1 MSMDKVN
8 KKDFHTNAAISSKS
22 KEYPGIMPVVACAD
36 VTRFGNATMHNSNT
50 CKATDIVGGGDRSR
64 SLREEYID
72 WLKYMREQRN
82 VIETINKK
90 AAKELGCFLDD
101 LECFINNF
109 PGGLLNFIYPST
121 GAGKSGNILSDL
133 EKNLIGKTKVWALP
147 SSGPNDCDHVGL
159 INDNQGINIA
169 KVYGAE
175 QLGYYNGSDLVSW
188 MPTGAQ
194 FGKLSRN
201 LNSLL
206 GYSSIDL
213 THGENFFAYVVQ
225 TFMNVIFM
233 NNQFLPEADRLK
245 IIDNYK
251 KLLECIADS
260 EIVFFEDYKNT
271 MDKLKENNKEEFENE
286 FDCPVKFIQFLFK
299 KICAGTSLENLDLN
313 DEQNKGKYIDLI
325 CGVSTFL
332 TGAEHPNQVLL
343 EQWIFD
349 KNKENE
355 CVMGDAFIGKNCILY
370 LPFHTILQR
379 YIRLNSAE
387 FKKNNKKEDDTQI
400 KNKDMLNYMLNLVGK
415 FRYKKTKFDLSNIET
430 KLEYHFGCQV
440 TNDKKQCKV
449 PTEYNTNISVDEL
462 TALLNKITEFYDF
475 ETKLKDGKY
484 KLNDETIKKILQYL
498 LDGRQFHD
506 DTFKKIVE
514 AKVFMDKLID
524 VAKNKSIEDKECC
537 YKNVYEILANEYFD
551 LMIEYKFIDKSSLSK
566 EKLMRY
572 FENVNHKY
580 EIIELKPELVAELGL
595 ISKLK
600 ADDINKFLSN
610 KSEVK
615 KQKKMIEILKL
626 VIGKIDKDILNG
638 LDLKYFDSELLETV
652 ILSRYNDLYN
662 ATIGNIDFKQLNLET
677 QIVLL
682 KKMADNDFEAFSF
695 QKHWGNINSEAWKSL
710 SIEDWRKFVYNKIH
724 TLNEFVSK
732 GFWFFKTKVKFD
744 LKERKDILQ
753 LMPINILALFDT
765 QEVKNENE
773 VSAFFKFF
781 SDHFDCLTA
790 KQILAFGNCPENKV
804 KKLKDKLK
812 YEKDTSL
819 SENAVET
826 LLSLQQIFQ
835 KFVKSKESDDNN
847 RSVEKMLFEFF
858 ETQLLD
864 EKNLDNITECLK
876 YIFNGDENNYFAAM
890 IIMEELILLDD
901 NTVKPNDKDQ
911 YIFSD
916 SFHLESDKKQKL
928 LQISEK
934 IKSALNWN
942 DEQSRKKILQQLFS
956 HISKINELMIL
967 FDKSVDEN
975 WHFKQFIDIYKSFLD
990 RILSL
995 YSNDIIESKIADK
1008 VPFIFLNNEE
1018 SIKLFCQKLGD
1029 RININNFSEMI
1040 NAINKVEVNDNEYK
1054 ISNALGVGKVL
1065 FIIDK
1070 IKEIEETSSSM
1081 DYNNNPEKDKYYGL
1095 SGFMQDIRRNASLIC
1110 NGYAIDESDNSI
1122 ENHLGQYDENGEI
1135 SYGKLDSILCA
1146 MFKNICEDQTTV
1158 NEFIKKYG
1166 DLNKQELEKIKE
1178 TKNQVGNFK
1187 AFEELMLPLIEK
1199 DYKDKDVDFVK
1210 FVKKYDLLKVIS
1222 IENLDENMINMA
1234 FDCMHRSS
1242 LSWDNFIKKYY
1253 VLDKPDKN
1261 EIIIEKDYHIE
1272 GLEDKE
1278 IQKIMTQILLEDKDI
1293 KDIKDILSKA
1303 DTNIIWKLYES
1314 LLLKDKNKNIKPEIE
1329 KMSDEIGKYFEN
1341 VVAIKHAWN
1350 SNQRLNTE
1358 KLAKIWFTKD
1368 DGDIK
1373 SKTNKLSTMIEI
1385 YQSKRTDETWKKFSE
1400 IYILRHLNQDT
1411 IKKYKELA
1419 PTYKKIQDLE
1429 AKASNLKEQVA
1440 LFYQKLGGETFNQ
1453 NIKSICSWFKFESEN
1468 KAKAKAIQTQFLM
1481 RVDKSNNIYDDFK
1494 KFFDLLEKINEMY
1507 DDDEV
1512 KKICEKYKN
1521 EDQNGVEKLFSSIAN
1536 RVHFFED
1543 YQTIIKKIPALD
1555 FKFVVETNEYQ
1566 FRDTAKKILGGQ
1578 LASKLDIEKNF
1589 AFLLVRS
1596 LEKLNKILDNL
1607 PNENQNQHNEEIKSL
1622 KQIYEKYNKLCSDDL
1637 RSLEDMKVIFKN
1649 NDGKFEFET
1658 DFQQIQD
1665 ILKKMDIKDCDV
1677 FNKCLSIFKTDVLPD
1692 YEREMKRRDNFS
1704 KFVKFIETGIANG
1717 YFSDAQICNMDIINI
1732 FDENDL
1738 QSYTLEAEIKKLHVM
1753 VGSAGRDRLK
1763 AIAKALCP
1771 KNRLEYVICD
1781 FDQPDQYISAMR
1793 KLFLHMDYLKAK
1805 TFIKDYD
1812 FKSFPNIENQGQNQI
1827 NTYQRRFNAFG
1838 RTLQNTLLDLFESSE
1853 YKKIDFK
1860 GKFILGGCFFES
1872 MLREACR
1879 YRRRKVETEFDDL
1892 FKMIRERILSVLT
1905 NPPQSFNLRLNETK
1919 KLLEKTSFNTSLNEL
1934 IACAFLSAHI
1944 YICSRHVDG
1953 DVFNENVIE
1962 ESIINLEDE
1971 FYDKI
1976 ISMLAR
1982 STGKEEK
1989 FKDIENVKK
1998 WVYGSSLKYFIQGT
2012 FNLKDIPEN
2021 ERTDDQMELEQTE
2034 LIRNYNERILEH
2046 ILSRIDKQVSVFDI
2060 LENIYC
2066 DDGNKVVYRFSYYYL
2081 ADFLENKVVSA
2092 LETGGKEEKG
2102 KNFFTLLKF
2111 LKRVKFSEKAM
2122 YKARHDLFYSLSA
2135 CAKKLG
2141 LLDENDKFVDEEALR
2156 IWIKNVLPIFSEC
2169 DYNSYKSIN
2178 YMAYHLGDNISV
2190 LDLIDILQEESK
2202 QEPRLIDWLKDCNN
2216 FVSNL
2221 RGPYKPYK
2229 NGKKQ
2234 KRKDVSHKCED
2245 VVNFLNK
2252 ICRTGYFDF
2261 NLLNLFPLLDTIEE
2275 ISVDDTDGTK
2285 KFNTFENLKSFCND
2299 DFFNDKSNSDV
2310 RKLLCFLYAISRIP
2324 KDKTLLDV
2332 ITEDEYQIKKI
2343 FPNGY
2348 KCNREVFESA
2358 LQTVYDCLSKENIT
2372 DENRN
2377 KYVNFVFD
2385 FFATIKTDDF
2395 LDNGNYSY
2403 FSEYQIR
2410 QLEHGKDVF
2419 PTIGKIFNLVYDKS
2433 TKKSIYTL
2441 LKYINDTF
2449 ADERDAMKGYDYR
2462 LPILCSMLCESI
2474 KNMTIEDIISDEVKF
2489 IWEILDK
2496 LYGKYREELNWCDA
2510 DRLKTELNAKIKEH
2524 LKKQKDDKTREDE
2537 AKKILYA
2544 FCNADRCMPDWLDFE
2559 WSYDALNSS
2568 DLTTDNTDSQK
2579 LVFKDAQCLNKFWS
2593 NSQKQI
2599 EVKSASMPYP
2609 GTTIDK
2615 LIYALSRLPQNTSVI
2630 DVLKMMKENK
2640 VGNICLKSGISYESQ
2655 INFLKDVILKIEDEI
2670 NSNKKKYTENKNM
2683 FDETLDC
2690 LFDFFRD
2697 IISNEAL
2704 KSDFLQNQKDKR
2716 DSSAKNIIFSSLRI
2730 FKTLLSEHH
2739 FTDLSYIQTRYKTF
2753 RWDIYG
2759 DELSEN
2765 KQIKNDLN
2773 DISRSMKLKMLD
2785 KCHIFEF
2792 LDNMR
2797 DTKENYEDWIK
2808 NDKILFQQLLK
2819 RMEKEFGL
2827 YPDMQVSSSISPNKF
2842 PYYYTNIEFFIRYSD
2857 KENFERV
2864 VRLAAKICGGRSEN
2878 KKTFLIY
2885 NNFQKDNDSV
2895 KLWLDQFQ
2903 RMFSC
2908 IFRDKLDVGIVRRIA
2923 LEHIISNFSDKI
2935 NVFDFLFLLRYQ
2947 LFAHNAHKELTTL
2960 GKEISEKL
2968 VNKIL
2973 IDKFCEGWAYK
2984 AYDEYEGLGRHG
2996 KINFVSQLLQGI
3008 GVEIEA
3014 EEKERLYDGLR
3025 KQEQEQKKLMEEDK
3039 RIKSHEWGV
3048 NNNNQNRNENKSNS
3062 TDIIQEN
3069 PEQIIST
3076 LTNINKEDTII
3087 KDNKSKKDNIDT
3099 SDNRDK
3105 NKNEVD
3111 NTLNQNETKNI
3122 SIQKNIIITG
3132 RQSPLTVI
3140 NHANRIHS
3148 FSDDRKENKKSKPIL
3163 EYLFWFLTFCAV
3175 VFCIYFFATSAIV
3188 EAIIA
3193 LIEAIIIGVIS
3204 ILIRRRSNAKE
3215 KPKSTIEIPLQDN
3228 NNKTYLYYKNL
3239 PLEMIK
3245 EEEIEDISEGDIS
3258 GPDQ

>member
-72 WLKYMREQRN
+72 WLKYMREQRD
-82 VIETINKK
+82 VIETTNKK
-90 AAKELGCFLDD
+90 VAKELGCFLDN
-101 LECFINNF
+101 LESFINNF
-109 PGGLLNFIYPST
+109 PGGLLNFIYPSI
-121 GAGKSGNILSDL
+121 GARKSGNILSDL
-133 EKNLIGKTKVWALP
+133 EKNLIGKMKVWALP

-159 INDNQGINIA
+159 INDNEGINIA
-169 KVYGAE
+169 KVYGAK

-194 FGKLSRN
+194 FDKLSRN

-213 THGENFFAYVVQ
+213 TYGENFFAYIVQ
-225 TFMNVIFM
+225 TFMNVIFI

-251 KLLECIADS
+251 SLLKCIEIRDNSWLGNYQKSMNECS
-260 EIVFFEDYKNT
+260 R
-271 MDKLKENNKEEFENE
+271 
-286 FDCPVKFIQFLFK
+286 PVEFIQILLK
-299 KICAGTSLENLDLN
+299 KICKGTSLEKLDLN
-313 DEQNKGKYIDLI
+313 NKQNEAKYIDLI
-325 CGVSTFL
+325 CGVSIFL
-332 TGAEHPNQVLL
+332 TGAQHPNQVLL

-349 KNKENE
+349 ENKESE
-355 CVMGDAFIGKNCILY
+355 CVIGDAFLGKNNVLY
-370 LPFHTILQR
+370 VPFHTILQR
-379 YIRLNSAE
+379 YIRLNSD
-387 FKKNNKKEDDTQI
+387 KSKKEDDTQI
-400 KNKDMLNYMLNLVGK
+400 KNKNMLNYMLNLAGK
-415 FRYKKTKFDLSNIET
+415 FRYKKTKFDLSNTET
-430 KLEYHFGCQV
+430 KSEYHFGCKV
-440 TNDKKQCKV
+440 TDNHTNCQI
-449 PTEYNTNISVDEL
+449 PTEYNTEISVEEL
-462 TALLNKITEFYDF
+462 TELLNKITEFYDF
-475 ETKLKDGKY
+475 ETKIKDSKY
-484 KLNDETIKKILQYL
+484 KLADKDIEKILQYL

-506 DTFKKIVE
+506 DAFKKI
-514 AKVFMDKLID
+514 AKDKNFMGKLLD
-524 VAKNKSIEDKECC
+524 TAKKKSIKDQKCC
-537 YKNVYEILANEYFD
+537 YQNVYEILANEYFD
-551 LMIEYKFIDKSSLSK
+551 LMIENKLIDKNFLSK

-626 VIGKIDKDILNG
+626 VIGKISSNILNG

-682 KKMADNDFEAFSF
+682 KKMADNDFKAFSF
-695 QKHWGNINSEAWKSL
+695 ENHWENINSEAWKSL
-710 SIEDWRKFVYNKIH
+710 SIEGWRKFVYNKILI
-724 TLNEFVSK
+724 LNECVPKKFF
-732 GFWFFKTKVKFD
+732 GFKRNVKFD
-744 LKERKDILQ
+744 LTKRKDILQ
-753 LMPINILALFDT
+753 LMPINILALFDA
-765 QEVKNENE
+765 EEGKNENKL
-773 VSAFFKFF
+773 SAFSKFF
-781 SDHFDCLTA
+781 YDNFDSWTA
-790 KQILAFGNCPENKV
+790 KQILAFGICPT
-804 KKLKDKLK
+804 KKMKTLKSKLKPKKDKLRPK
-812 YEKDTSL
+812 EENLL

-826 LLSLQQIFQ
+826 FLSLQQIFQ
-835 KFVKSKESDDNN
+835 NFVKNKALDYNN
-847 RSVEKMLFEFF
+847 SSVEKMLFDFF
-858 ETQLLD
+858 EKQLSD

-876 YIFNGDENNYFAAM
+876 YIFNGDENNYFTAM
-890 IIMEELILLDD
+890 IIMEEFILLDD

-934 IKSALNWN
+934 IKSALNWD

-967 FDKSVDEN
+967 FDKSVHEN
-975 WHFKQFIDIYKSFLD
+975 WRFKQFIDIYKSFLD

-995 YSNDIIESKIADK
+995 YTNDIIESKIADK

-1029 RININNFSEMI
+1029 KININNFSEMI
-1040 NAINKVEVNDNEYK
+1040 NAINKVEVNYDEYK

-1070 IKEIEETSSSM
+1070 IKQIKEDSIIMDEE
-1081 DYNNNPEKDKYYGL
+1081 NNPDEGKYAGL

-1135 SYGKLDSILCA
+1135 SYGKLDSILFA

-1222 IENLDENMINMA
+1222 VENLDENIINMA

-1261 EIIIEKDYHIE
+1261 EIIIEKDYHIK
-1272 GLEDKE
+1272 GLKDPE

-1293 KDIKDILSKA
+1293 KDIKEILSKA
-1303 DTNIIWKLYES
+1303 NTNIIGKLYES

-1329 KMSDEIGKYFEN
+1329 KMRDEIEKYFEN

-1358 KLAKIWFTKD
+1358 KLAKIWFAKD

-1440 LFYQKLGGETFNQ
+1440 LFYQKLGGGTFNQ
-1453 NIKSICSWFKFESEN
+1453 NIKSICSRFEFESEY
-1468 KAKAKAIQTQFLM
+1468 KAKAIKTQFLI
-1481 RVDKSNNIYDDFK
+1481 RVNKSNNIYDDFK
-1494 KFFDLLEKINEMY
+1494 EFFDLLEKINEMY

-1555 FKFVVETNEYQ
+1555 SQCEGETNEYQ
-1566 FRDTAKKILGGQ
+1566 FRDTAQKILGKQ

-1607 PNENQNQHNEEIKSL
+1607 PNENQNQHNEEIESL

-1677 FNKCLSIFKTDVLPD
+1677 FNKCLSIFETDVLPD

-1704 KFVKFIETGIANG
+1704 NFVKFIETGIANG
-1717 YFSDAQICNMDIINI
+1717 YFSDAQICNMYIINI

-1753 VGSAGRDRLK
+1753 VGSAGRVRLK
-1763 AIAKALCP
+1763 KIAEDLCP

-1781 FDQPDQYISAMR
+1781 SDQPDQYISAMR
-1793 KLFLHMDYLKAK
+1793 KLFLHMDYSKAK

-1838 RTLQNTLLDLFESSE
+1838 RTLQNTLLDLFKSSE

-1860 GKFILGGCFFES
+1860 AKFILGGCFFES
-1872 MLREACR
+1872 MLRGACQND
-1879 YRRRKVETEFDDL
+1879 KLTAEEEFDDL

-1905 NPPQSFNLRLNETK
+1905 NPPQSFNARLGEVEDLLK
-1919 KLLEKTSFNTSLNEL
+1919 KESFNTSLNEL

-1944 YICSRHVDG
+1944 YICSGHIDG
-1953 DVFNENVIE
+1953 VEMPRNIV
-1962 ESIINLEDE
+1962 NLEDE

-2034 LIRNYNERILEH
+2034 LIKIYNERILEH
-2046 ILSRIDKQVSVFDI
+2046 ILSRIDEPVSVFDV

-2066 DDGNKVVYRFSYYYL
+2066 DD
-2081 ADFLENKVVSA
+2081 ENKVVCKFDIYYL
-2092 LETGGKEEKG
+2092 LEFLKTKVIPASEIGEKEEK
-2102 KNFFTLLKF
+2102 KKHCRTLLKF
-2111 LKRVKFSEKAM
+2111 LKRIEFSNKYNRKRQEGFVKSF
-2122 YKARHDLFYSLSA
+2122 LA

-2141 LLDENDKFVDEEALR
+2141 LLDEKNKFVDEEALR
-2156 IWIKNVLPIFSEC
+2156 IWIRNVLPIFSKW
-2169 DYNSYKSIN
+2169 DYVSGRVIGC
-2178 YMAYHLGDNISV
+2178 MAYNLGDNISV
-2190 LDLIDILQEESK
+2190 LDLIDILKEESK

-2261 NLLNLFPLLDTIEE
+2261 NLLTLFPLFDTIEE
-2275 ISVDDTDGTK
+2275 VSVDDTDGTK
-2285 KFNTFENLKSFCND
+2285 KFNTFEDLKSFCND
-2299 DFFNDKSNSDV
+2299 DFFNGKSDRDV
-2310 RKLLCFLYAISRIP
+2310 KNLLCFLYAISRIP

-2332 ITEDEYQIKKI
+2332 ITEYKYQIKKI

-2358 LQTVYDCLSKENIT
+2358 LQAVYDCLSKEKIT
-2372 DENRN
+2372 NENRN
-2377 KYVNFVFD
+2377 KYVDFVFD

-2395 LDNGNYSY
+2395 LNKGNNSR
-2403 FSEYQIR
+2403 SPEYQIK
-2410 QLEHGKDVF
+2410 QLEKGEDVF

-2449 ADERDAMKGYDYR
+2449 ADKRDAMKGYDYR

-2544 FCNADRCMPDWLDFE
+2544 FCNADRCMPQWLDFE
-2559 WSYDALNSS
+2559 WCYDTFNSS

-2599 EVKSASMPYP
+2599 EVKSANMLYP

-2640 VGNICLKSGISYESQ
+2640 VGSICLESGIEYESQ
-2655 INFLKDVILKIEDEI
+2655 IKFLKDVILKIEDEI

-2690 LFDFFRD
+2690 LFDFFKG

-2739 FTDLSYIQTRYKTF
+2739 FTDLSCIETNYNTF
-2753 RWDIYG
+2753 RWVIYG

-2765 KQIKNDLN
+2765 QQIKNELN

-2785 KCHIFEF
+2785 KYHIFEF
-2792 LDNMR
+2792 LNNMR

-2808 NDKILFQQLLK
+2808 NDKDLCEQLLE
-2819 RMEKEFGL
+2819 RMEKPFDQ
-2827 YPDMQVSSSISPNKF
+2827 YQNMPSKSILLPNSHKK
-2842 PYYYTNIEFFIRYSD
+2842 TNIEFFIRYAD
-2857 KENFERV
+2857 KKDFERFERV
-2864 VRLAAKICGGRSEN
+2864 VRLAVKICYGYVD
-2878 KKTFLIY
+2878 KD
-2885 NNFQKDNDSV
+2885 NNFVRFAVCRYNLKDWIISFGN
-2895 KLWLDQFQ
+2895 
-2903 RMFSC
+2903 MFYNVGAV
-2908 IFRDKLDVGIVRRIA
+2908 DVDIVRRIA
-2923 LEHIISNFSDKI
+2923 LEHIISNFSNEI
-2935 NVFDFLFLLRYQ
+2935 NVFDLLFSLRYQ
-2947 LFAHNAHKELTTL
+2947 LFKDEEHKKLTTL
-2960 GKEISEKL
+2960 DKETSKKL

-2973 IDKFCEGWAYK
+2973 MDKFCEGWAYK

-3076 LTNINKEDTII
+3076 STNINKEDTII
-3087 KDNKSKKDNIDT
+3087 KNNKSKKDNIDT
-3099 SDNRDK
+3099 IYNRDK

-3111 NTLNQNETKNI
+3111 DTINQNETKKIVTINNNVNNN
-3122 SIQKNIIITG
+3122 QYIIKQQI
-3132 RQSPLTVI
+3132 PLTRI

-3148 FSDDRKENKKSKPIL
+3148 FSDNHKGNKKSKPIL

-3188 EAIIA
+3188 KAIIA
-3193 LIEAIIIGVIS
+3193 LIAAIIIGVIS
-3204 ILIRRRSNAKE
+3204 ILIRRCSNTKE
-3215 KPKSTIEIPLQDN
+3215 KPKSTIRMPLLTGDSETQQRPDN
-3228 NNKTYLYYKNL
+3228 LSPEMLKCKSMSKN
-3239 PLEMIK
+3239 
-3245 EEEIEDISEGDIS
+3245 DISE
-3258 GPDQ
+3258 PNQ